1 MKVLH
6 ILEASGGGTARHV
19 IDLCLGLVDHSIQT
33 HLAYSSKRIDLLMK
47 VGLEQLKSKDIKIY
61 EFSTSPYPSL
71 SDLGVLLYLLKIIRL
86 NKYDIIHGHSSKG
99 GALARLLKLF
109 CSAKVVYTPH
119 AISTMSTTIP
129 WLQKSVFSL
138 FESIF
143 SYVTDYTICGSLSEE
158 KIVKKL
164 GYINTTIIHNG
175 VRVKDGLEICT
186 LDSTDTSN
194 RPITLCFIG
203 RLVPQKDPLFLIE
216 AFSKL
221 LTEFSDTKLIIVGS
235 GILLDECVNR
245 ARDTGLSHSIIFTSE
260 KASEEYIDKAD
271 IICASSQYES
281 FLYVI
286 VEAMAKGK
294 PVVTTSVGIAPEL
307 VINGYN
313 GYVVP
318 VGDKSGYYEA
328 LRRIVY
334 EIKFLN
340 KRNYYFRNCIMSVQ
354 NFTVEQ
360 MVDRTIS
367 LYSSLLRE
375 NKR

>member
-6 ILEASGGGTARHV
+6 ILEASGGGTARHI
-19 IDLCLGLVDHSIQT
+19 IDLCLGLVDHSIET

-47 VGLEQLKSKDIKIY
+47 MGLKQLDSKGVKLY
-61 EFSTSPYPSL
+61 EFSTSTYPSL
-71 SDLGVLLYLLKIIRL
+71 SDVSVLLYLLKIIRL

-109 CSAKVVYTPH
+109 CSSKVVYTPH
-119 AISTMSTTIP
+119 AISTMSTTMP
-129 WLQKSVFSL
+129 LLQKSIFSL
-138 FESIF
+138 FESIL
-143 SYVTDYTICGSLSEE
+143 SHVTDYTICGSVSEE

-164 GYINTTIIHNG
+164 GYVNRTIIHNG
-175 VRVKDGLEICT
+175 VRFKNKVEICIP
-186 LDSTDTSN
+186 DSTDPSN
-194 RPITLCFIG
+194 TPLTLCFIG

-216 AFSKL
+216 CFSKL
-221 LTEFSDTKLIIVGS
+221 ITEFSDTKLIIVGS
-235 GILLDECVNR
+235 GILFDECVNR
-245 ARDTGLSHSIIFTSE
+245 ARNTGLSDSIIFTSE

-367 LYSSLLRE
+367 LYSSLLRK